1 MECRADSRS
10 VTFTRGNKLF
20 NTYMK
25 QFLAIGFLLAF
36 ISCSVQQKVVSHQW
50 IRLFNGK
57 DLSNWQVKIKGHP
70 LGDNFGNT
78 FRVENGVMKVS
89 YDRYDKFNQQ
99 YGHLFY
105 NQPFSWY
112 LLVVEYR
119 FAGEQVPGG
128 EGWAWRNSG
137 AMLHCQPPS
146 SMALDQDFP
155 ISLEMQLLGGNG
167 RDPRPTGNLC
177 TPGTNVVL
185 KGTLFT
191 PHCVNSTSK
200 TYHGDQWVRAEA
212 LVLGDSLIQHIVEG
226 DTVLSY
232 GQPQYDGRD
241 RWVQKAG
248 FKDGELIP
256 EGYISLQSES
266 HPIEFRKVMLFDL
279 SPYRSNPA
287 KLQKVLQEL
296 KERKGE

>member
-1 MECRADSRS
+1 MR
-10 VTFTRGNKLF
+10 
-20 NTYMK
+20 
-25 QFLAIGFLLAF
+25 LLLTVGTLLVF
-36 ISCSVQQKVVSHQW
+36 FSCSIQQKAVSSKW
-50 IRLFNGK
+50 IHLFNGK
-57 DLSNWQVKIKGHP
+57 DLGDWQVKIKGHP

-89 YDRYDKFNQQ
+89 YDQYDSFSKQ
-99 YGHLFY
+99 YGHIFY
-105 NQPFSWY
+105 NQKFSSY
-112 LLVVEYR
+112 LLVMEYR
-119 FAGEQVPGG
+119 FTGEQARGG
-128 EGWAWRNSG
+128 EGWALRNSG
-137 AMLHCQPPS
+137 AMLHCQSPA

-167 RDPRPTGNLC
+167 TDPRPTGNLC

-185 KGTLFT
+185 KGNLFT

-232 GQPQYDGRD
+232 EKPQYDGRD
-241 RWVQKAG
+241 PWVQKVG
-248 FKDGELIP
+248 YRDGALIS

-266 HPIEFRKVMLFDL
+266 HPIEFRKVELFDL
-279 SPYRSNPA
+279 APYRSHPA
-287 KLQKVLQEL
+287 RLQKVLQEL